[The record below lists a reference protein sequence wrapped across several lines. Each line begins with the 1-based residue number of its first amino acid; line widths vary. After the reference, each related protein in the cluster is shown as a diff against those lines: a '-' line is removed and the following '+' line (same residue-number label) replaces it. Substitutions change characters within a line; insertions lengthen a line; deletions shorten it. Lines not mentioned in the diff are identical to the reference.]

1 MRKILLL
8 CAAATAMMTA
18 SAQQVLL
25 EEEFDNGKIPETWLN
40 VDADGDGHKWGA
52 TDDPHWGGH
61 KGTDGCAYSESY
73 NMGTDEP
80 LHPDNWL
87 ITPQITL
94 SGNCTL
100 TYFVAS
106 HDKYSSA
113 EHYGV
118 FLSETG
124 TQTTDFTET
133 LIDDTL
139 PDGTDEYHEKTI
151 DLSAYAG
158 KAVYLAFRHYNIS
171 DMSILKLDGVKVESS
186 GQPGAVSDIA
196 VTEPESN
203 VWYDLQGR
211 KFEQKPE
218 AAGIYISNGKKVV
231 VR

>member
-8 CAAATAMMTA
+8 CAAAAAMMTA

-40 VDADGDGHKWGA
+40 VDADGDGYKWDAAG
-52 TDDPHWGGH
+52 TIFVGH
-61 KGTDGCAYSESY
+61 KDTDGCAYSQSFVH
-73 NMGTDEP
+73 NVGA

-100 TYFVAS
+100 TYFVAGQ
-106 HDKYSSA
+106 DKDNTA

-133 LIDDTL
+133 LIDETL
-139 PDGTDEYHEKTI
+139 PYSTDVYHEKTI

-171 DMSILKLDGVKVESS
+171 DMFVLKLDGVKVESS
-186 GQPGAVSDIA
+186 GQPTAVSDIA
-196 VTEPESN
+196 VAESESN

>member
-8 CAAATAMMTA
+8 CAAAAAMMTA

-40 VDADGDGHKWGA
+40 VDADGDGYKWDAAG
-52 TDDPHWGGH
+52 TIFVGH
-61 KGTDGCAYSESY
+61 KDTDGCAYSQSFVH
-73 NMGTDEP
+73 NVGA

-100 TYFVAS
+100 TYFVAGQ
-106 HDKYSSA
+106 DKDNTA

-133 LIDDTL
+133 LIDETL
-139 PDGTDEYHEKTI
+139 PYSTDVYHEKTI

-171 DMSILKLDGVKVESS
+171 DMFVLKLDGVKVESS
-186 GQPGAVSDIA
+186 GQPTAVSDIA
-196 VTEPESN
+196 VAESESN

-231 VR
+231 VK

>member
-1 MRKILLL
+1 MKKILLL

-40 VDADGDGHKWGA
+40 VDADGDGYKWDAIFDTFFG
-52 TDDPHWGGH
+52 GGH
-61 KGTDGCAYSESY
+61 KGTDGYAFSYSFLP
-73 NMGTDEP
+73 GIGAA
-80 LHPDNWL
+80 HPDNWL

-94 SGNCTL
+94 SGHCTL
-100 TYFVAS
+100 TYFVAGADEY
-106 HDKYSSA
+106 HTA

-118 FLSETG
+118 FLSKTG

-133 LIDDTL
+133 LIDETL
-139 PDGTDEYHEKTI
+139 PTGTKEYHEKTI

-171 DMSILKLDGVKVESS
+171 DKLKLKLDGVKVESS
-186 GQPGAVSDIA
+186 GQPTAVSDIA
-196 VTEPESN
+196 VTESESN

-211 KFEQKPE
+211 KFEQRPE